1 MNSSRLRGTGV
12 ALVTPF
18 RSGPVNYAAFAEM
31 TERLIAS
38 QVDFLVPLGS
48 TGEAS
53 TLSKTEKEY
62 LLNLCIEANAGRK
75 PIVAGLGGS
84 NTQELKKHLQSF
96 DYSAVDAIMIST
108 PPYNKPTQEGLYA
121 HFMQLA
127 EVSPKPILIYNI
139 PSRTCSNLLPQTV
152 LRLAKTGKEQFI
164 GIKEASGQL
173 EQIMTLLAQKPQD
186 FLVLAGDD
194 ILALPLIAC
203 GADGVVSVMA
213 NALPDYFSSMVRH
226 ALAHEWEEARKRHHT
241 LLPLNKLLYQEGNP
255 AGIKGALEALGL
267 CSRETRLPLL
277 PLSDELF
284 QKIEREVLRIARRK
298 T

>member
-1 MNSSRLRGTGV
+1 MNPSLLRGTGV

-18 RSGPVNYAAFAEM
+18 RNGPINYAAFAEM
-31 TERLIAS
+31 AERLILS
-38 QVDFLVPLGS
+38 QVNFLVPLGS

-53 TLSKTEKEY
+53 TLSEAEKKQ
-62 LLNLCIEANAGRK
+62 LLKLCIEINAGRK

-84 NTQELKKHLQSF
+84 NTQALKEHLQSF
-96 DYSAVDAIMIST
+96 DYSAVDAIMISS

-127 EVSPKPILIYNI
+127 EASPKPILIYNI

-152 LRLAKTGKEQFI
+152 LRLAEKGQEQFI
-164 GIKEASGQL
+164 GIKEASGNL
-173 EQIMTLLAQKPQD
+173 TQIMNLLSQKPD
-186 FLVLAGDD
+186 NFLVLSGDD
-194 ILALPLIAC
+194 MLTLPLIAC

-213 NALPDYFSSMVRH
+213 NALPDQFSSMVRY
-226 ALAHEWEEARKRHHT
+226 ALNCEWEKARKIHNG
-241 LLPLNKLLYQEGNP
+241 LLPLNELLYREGNP

-284 QKIEREVLRIARRK
+284 QKIEKEILKIAHHK
-298 T
+298 A